1 MTIATPPS
9 ASWLDDG
16 LTLFAPTGGGIQ
28 IAYGRVAG
36 AARVVDTGSA
46 TAAWHGVVAFEP
58 DVLEGATV
66 TDTCDMVIE
75 GCADAGFTGATQELA
90 RWHMKKQN
98 LQDVTALS
106 NVHDAT
112 VFRYVRLKIE
122 ISGAVQVRAKAF
134 MKPLSDLDDYTLAEL
149 ITLQATLAQN
159 IHNANTHFRAWMT
172 GTAFGGPEHDG
183 RYLLSDGLGNAVLV
197 KCPARIAADAGV
209 GGDPYAEANIDTRGG
224 NEGALDDAYEAA
236 KAQKMPLTG
245 TAGTVTIA
253 NPKVLTGCSIHLPYK
268 TIVFGTNF
276 GSGLPVTT
284 YLNGDE
290 GAPVVTPVAGPAI
303 DLGGVTPEGETFAKT
318 LRIDG
323 GYAGN
328 GVNQATPFTAVRIQT
343 DQSARSTYDI
353 GVQRHRG
360 DGLEIN
366 SDTEKKVINYLFD
379 HIYEGYALTFRTI
392 PPVDPQV
399 PIPSPDEV
407 VVNCSG
413 TWCSNLLHAQES
425 GQFSYRV
432 NFNVEAVLPW
442 IGTYAIDDC
451 SRKGSCYAGEIRGP
465 VGDLIRVET
474 RQDGA
479 TSGGANV
486 VFDSLRII
494 QHYNGRIS
502 IINPK
507 SVGGTIYH
515 DQVDNSR
522 PNGTST
528 TRYRNSLSATAQLTY
543 LVDQPAFQIGAV
555 LENCTLTYVTRRN
568 TCPYGARIGI
578 SDWEG
583 ATVID
588 SETEKPA
595 QLASGSAFSG
605 KSIRL
610 EVEMG
615 DRSAAVKTVTA
626 TFATVTATAE
636 IITPTVTGSF
646 SGTTFTQE
654 TGASL
659 SVGQA
664 LYGLGVPKGMTI
676 TAVLQN
682 TILPYLYTVSLPLNL
697 ASGPVALGSILNV
710 TGIAA
715 FGVDQ
720 FIEGD
725 GIPTGTRITANLG
738 GNQYAINR
746 LLTLSSR
753 TVSGAS
759 TCTLATGQ
767 PLANGQFLKGAGLPV
782 GLRVVRVTGSGNSAV
797 YQLNRV
803 VTPGA
808 RAVSAGAS
816 ADMFYA
822 VWADYG
828 TGSTIWAD
836 GNLQGNILISQG
848 WQRGTIHVSAA
859 WVRAGYTVRK
869 DAAATTEFII
879 HGPITLAELR
889 SVGWA
894 FEGVKALEVTDFGG
908 LSVRHDGAH
917 WVFSRVID
925 VPRVS
930 IAALG
935 SGLNAADVKRL
946 GLSVIDRATATIF
959 VAQGPGMADPWLST
973 AGETVTPDYLPETAA
988 FDQRQVDEGGTALM
1002 PPAKLVYDRLFHDLI
1017 FAGVYT
1023 PDAVNAIDAS
1033 MSLLKGVYLLNGPNE
1048 SAARVNLLFNF
1059 WTLGKTGG
1067 ANLKHTPAVGFEPQ
1081 GTNTGSYLEVTG
1093 FAANR
1098 NGVTRG
1104 NIALGACAEGLYT
1117 SKDQTLKSNPFTLGS
1132 DKAYVR
1138 TVFHRLD
1145 GGNNVVL
1152 NADRG
1157 VNTATYQLGSYRLG
1171 MGYTHADTTQNIM
1184 MHGGALAEGRKALP
1198 VVEDEDEDIQALYAF
1213 RAQDKYLSLPLSM
1226 MLVGQ
1231 GGGWTA
1237 KKAEA
1242 TLAALNLARAGLRAL

>member
-1 MTIATPPS
+1 VTIATPPA

-16 LTLFAPTGGGIQ
+16 LTLRAATGGDSLT
-28 IAYGRVAG
+28 AYGIVSGSPRVF
-36 AARVVDTGSA
+36 DTGSA
-46 TAAWHGVVAFEP
+46 TTAWHGVVAFEP
-58 DVLEGATV
+58 DVLSGTTV
-66 TDTCDMVIE
+66 DDTCDLVIE
-75 GCADAGFTGATQELA
+75 GCADPAFSGPVQDLA
-90 RWHMKKQN
+90 VWHLKQAN
-98 LQDVTALS
+98 LQDVIALS

-112 VFRYVRLKIE
+112 VYRYVRLKLIVD
-122 ISGAVQVRAKAF
+122 SGVQVRVKAF
-134 MKPLSDLDDYTLAEL
+134 VKALSDLDDYTLAEL
-149 ITLQATLAQN
+149 ITVQAMLAQN
-159 IHNANTHFRAWMT
+159 IRNANTHFRAWMS
-172 GTAFGGPEHDG
+172 GTATGGPGLDG
-183 RYLLSDGLGNAVLV
+183 TYPLSDGLGNTVLV
-197 KCPARIAADAGV
+197 KCPAKIAADAGV
-209 GGDPYAEANIDTRGG
+209 GGDPYAQSNIDFRGG
-224 NEGALDDAYEAA
+224 NEAALDTALGASQ
-236 KAQKMPLTG
+236 AQGIPLTG
-245 TAGTVTIA
+245 TAGTVMISS
-253 NPKVLTGCSIHLPYK
+253 PKVLTGCHVHLPFK
-268 TIVFGTNF
+268 TIVLGPNF

-290 GAPVVTPVAGPAI
+290 GAPVVTSVAGPAI
-303 DLGGVTPEGETFAKT
+303 DLGGATPEGKTFAKT

-323 GYAGN
+323 AYAGD
-328 GVNQATPFTAVRIQT
+328 GLNQATPFTAVRIQT
-343 DQSARSTYDI
+343 DQSARSSYDI

-392 PPVDPQV
+392 APADPQLQ
-399 PIPSPDEV
+399 PPSPDEI

-425 GQFSYRV
+425 GQFSYRI
-432 NFNVEAVLPW
+432 NFNVEAAMPW
-442 IGTYAIDDC
+442 LGTYAIEDC
-451 SRKGSCYAGEIRGP
+451 SRKGSCYAGEIRGT
-465 VGDLIRVET
+465 VGDLIKVET

-479 TSGGANV
+479 TSGGPNV

-494 QHYNGRIS
+494 QHYSGRIS

-507 SVGGTIYH
+507 SVAGTIYH

-522 PNGTST
+522 PNGTGT

-583 ATVID
+583 ATLID
-588 SETEKPA
+588 SDTDAPA
-595 QLASGSAFSG
+595 LPAPGSAFSG

-615 DRSAAVKTVTA
+615 DRSAAIKTVNA

-636 IITPTVTGSF
+636 ITTRTVTGSF
-646 SGTTFTQE
+646 DGTTFTQT

-664 LYGLGVPKGMTI
+664 LYGLGVPQGMKI
-676 TAVLQN
+676 TDVLQSA
-682 TILPYLYTVSLPLNL
+682 ILPFQYTVSLPLTL
-697 ASGPVALGSILNV
+697 AEGAVALGSILNV
-710 TGIAA
+710 TDIAA

-746 LLTLSSR
+746 LLSLSSR

-759 TCTLATGQ
+759 TCTLAAGQ
-767 PLANGQFLKGAGLPV
+767 TLANGQFLKGAGLPL
-782 GLRVVRVTGSGNSAV
+782 GLRVVKVTGSGNSAI

-803 VTPGA
+803 VMPGTQ
-808 RAVSAGAS
+808 AVSTGAT

-859 WVRAGYTVRK
+859 WVRAGYTVTK
-869 DAAATTEFII
+869 NPAATTEFII

-889 SVGWA
+889 GMGWA
-894 FEGVKALEVTDFGG
+894 FEGVKALDVTDFGG
-908 LSVRHDGAH
+908 LFVRHDGAH
-917 WVFSRVID
+917 WVFSRLID
-925 VPRVS
+925 VPQVS

-935 SGLNAADVKRL
+935 GGLNAVDIKRL
-946 GLSVIDRATATIF
+946 GLSLIDQDSATVF
-959 VAQGPGMADPWLST
+959 VAQGPGKDDAWLST
-973 AGETVTPDYLPETAA
+973 AGVTVVPDYLGATSA
-988 FDQRQVDEGGTALM
+988 FDVRQQALSGAGLTTA
-1002 PPAKLVYDRLFHDLI
+1002 AKLVYDRLLHDLI
-1017 FAGVYT
+1017 YAGVYV
-1023 PDAVNAIDAS
+1023 PGNAAA
-1033 MSLLKGVYLLNGPNE
+1033 SLLKAVYMFNGP
-1048 SAARVNLLFNF
+1048 SDGAALTNLLFDF
-1059 WTLGKTGG
+1059 WPLTKPG
-1067 ANLKHTPAVGFEPQ
+1067 ASLPHTPKVGYDP
-1081 GTNTGSYLEVTG
+1081 GASNTGAYLEVSG
-1093 FAANR
+1093 FAAAGH
-1098 NGVTRG
+1098 GVDMHD
-1104 NIALGACAEGLYT
+1104 IALGACVEALYT
-1117 SKDQTLKSNPFTLGS
+1117 SKAHDLAGNPYTLGS
-1132 DKAYVR
+1132 NTAQVR

-1157 VNTATYQLGSYRLG
+1157 VNSSSYQGGSYRLG
-1171 MGYTHADTTQNIM
+1171 MGFTAASDKQFLM
-1184 MHGGALAEGRKALP
+1184 MHGGSLVEGRKALAGTP
-1198 VVEDEDEDIQALYAF
+1198 DTVTNLYAF

-1231 GGGWTA
+1231 GSGWTA
-1237 KKAEA
+1237 KKTEA
-1242 TLAALNLARAGLRAL
+1242 TLAALNLARTGLRAL